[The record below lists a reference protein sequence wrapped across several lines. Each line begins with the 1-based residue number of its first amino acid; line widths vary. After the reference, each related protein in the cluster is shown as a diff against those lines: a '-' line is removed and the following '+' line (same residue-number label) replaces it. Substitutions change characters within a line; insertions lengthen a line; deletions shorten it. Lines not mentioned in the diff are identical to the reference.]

1 MKPTDN
7 VTHQDLL
14 SVLNPLLN
22 RVEELDMQL
31 HNAKLRIELL
41 EIHVEKLNSA
51 LVNSNLTSQQYST
64 KLY

>member
-14 SVLNPLLN
+14 SVLNPLMN

-31 HNAKLRIELL
+31 YNAKLRIELL
-41 EIHVEKLNSA
+41 EIHVEALNSR
-51 LVNSNLTSQQYST
+51 LVNSNLVCS
-64 KLY
+64 

>member
-41 EIHVEKLNSA
+41 EIHVEKLNA
-51 LVNSNLTSQQYST
+51 VLVNSNLTCSH
-64 KLY
+64 

>member
-1 MKPTDN
+1 MKPNDN

>member
-41 EIHVEKLNSA
+41 ELHVQTLNSA

>member
-51 LVNSNLTSQQYST
+51 LVNSNLTCSH
-64 KLY
+64 